1 MTIKERNE
9 TMGNLI
15 KNEIK
20 GLKLED
26 LQAEHKKLTGRDYRP
41 NADLV
46 KLSNLLSIILSPFIL
61 FLFVFF
67 PTLPTLYLFSPL
79 PIC

>member
-1 MTIKERNE
+1 
-9 TMGNLI
+9 MGNLI
-15 KNEIK
+15 KNEIN

-26 LQAEHKKLTGRDYRP
+26 LQAEHKELTGRDYRP
-41 NADLV
+41 NADIV

>member
-1 MTIKERNE
+1 
-9 TMGNLI
+9 MGNLI

-26 LQAEHKKLTGRDYRP
+26 LQAEHKELTGRVYEP
-41 NADLV
+41 NADIV